1 MNSETNKKSHE
12 HVLSFFPN
20 EYLHFIHKLTKQEL
34 FLLKEFLGKNGP
46 LDQCNYI
53 TFCNHTITL
62 AKDNIGKYAELEF
75 LAAEIA
81 YDNRRLEDLE
91 FLSERSNNPK
101 LLTILAKGF
110 IEKNDIYKTPLVG
123 HNIHFD
129 KGFLNALFKQGET
142 NPLLH
147 TESEDTMRIWRNL
160 QKQNI
165 IPRHLRATLGTLAN
179 HFQIDY
185 TKAHDALADCHITA
199 QVYHKMLLLQ

>member
-1 MNSETNKKSHE
+1 MKINKID
-12 HVLSFFPN
+12 L
-20 EYLHFIHKLTKQEL
+20 KQHA
-34 FLLKEFLGKNGP
+34 LKAVHPQKA
-46 LDQCNYI
+46 CNQI
-53 TFCNHTITL
+53 NT
-62 AKDNIGKYAELEF
+62 
-75 LAAEIA
+75 
-81 YDNRRLEDLE
+81 
-91 FLSERSNNPK
+91 
-101 LLTILAKGF
+101 F